1 MFRPLKPSEINVRVQ
16 QVKKTQK
23 GVGAQLLLYKDARVD
38 MALLDETYGP
48 MGWQRMH
55 DVVNGN
61 LFCTVS
67 IWDEGK
73 GQWIAKQDV
82 GTESNT
88 EKEKGQA
95 SDAFKRACTNL
106 GIGRELYTAPF
117 IWINLTPKE
126 YAEKNGTVRIMPSV
140 HFEVSAISY
149 EEVGGSR
156 NIKELHI
163 CDKDGVIR
171 YSYPASKKDPQAP
184 NPKPQASPNTNQPE
198 PQEMFIT
205 KEQAK
210 ELVSITSA
218 KWGRNAGDMFKSVT
232 GYDSTKHVPA
242 FAFPRVV
249 EMLKE
254 AENYE

>member
-1 MFRPLKPSEINVRVQ
+1 MFRALEPSEINVRVQ

-38 MALLDETYGP
+38 MALLDEAYGP
-48 MGWQRMH
+48 MGWQRIH

-67 IWDEGK
+67 VWDAEK
-73 GQWIAKQDV
+73 CRWIAKQDV

-95 SDAFKRACTNL
+95 SDAFKRACTNF

-126 YAEKNGTVRIMPSV
+126 YAEKNGAVRIVPSA
-140 HFEVSAISY
+140 HFEVAAISY

-156 NIKELHI
+156 SIKELHI

-171 YSYPASKKDPQAP
+171 YSYPASKKELQAQ
-184 NPKPQASPNTNQPE
+184 NPKPQVSPNTNQPE
-198 PQEMFIT
+198 PQEMLIT
-205 KEQAK
+205 KDQAK
-210 ELVSITSA
+210 ELVAITRA
-218 KWGRNAGDMFKSVT
+218 KWGDNAGDLFRSIT
-232 GYDSTKHVPA
+232 GYDSTKNVPA
-242 FAFPRVV
+242 FAFQRVK
-249 EMLKE
+249 EMLEE